1 MALLYHFW
9 QYRAYFSV
17 RYCKKYIV
25 YVRADEAER
34 IVEINSSAFLADTA
48 GWTAIDEGYGDKYH
62 HAQGN
67 YFALPLYGPDGCAN
81 YKLANGTP
89 ALRTEAEKTA
99 EIAARPAPE
108 PTQLDRVEAQIAYTA
123 MITDTMLEG

>member
-1 MALLYHFW
+1 MDE
-9 QYRAYFSV
+9 
-17 RYCKKYIV
+17 KYIV

-67 YFALPLYGPDGCAN
+67 YFPLPLYGTDGCAN
-81 YKLANGTP
+81 YKRNRSIIPRTGKEKSLENG
-89 ALRTEAEKTA
+89 
-99 EIAARPAPE
+99 ARK
-108 PTQLDRVEAQIAYTA
+108 V
-123 MITDTMLEG
+123 

>member
-1 MALLYHFW
+1 MDE
-9 QYRAYFSV
+9 
-17 RYCKKYIV
+17 KYIV

-67 YFALPLYGPDGCAN
+67 
-81 YKLANGTP
+81 
-89 ALRTEAEKTA
+89 
-99 EIAARPAPE
+99 
-108 PTQLDRVEAQIAYTA
+108 
-123 MITDTMLEG
+123 